1 LGRANLIADF
11 LNSGAAGFIKHGND
25 VAMTRHTFATN

>member
-1 LGRANLIADF
+1 LGRADLIADF
-11 LNSGAAGFIKHGND
+11 LNSGASGFIEHGND